1 MSSNDLQA
9 AEVTGKRL
17 AALSLAALVVI
28 MNKAKFDALKPEY
41 QQILLQEAVNTAKF
55 QRDLNAKGEAAALA
69 ELRKNGMQI
78 VDNPDVAGI
87 KKIVAD
93 ETRKIFIEKNG
104 DELLKAIDA
113 LR

>member
-1 MSSNDLQA
+1 
-9 AEVTGKRL
+9 
-17 AALSLAALVVI
+17 

-78 VDNPDVAGI
+78 NEKPDIESI
-87 KKIVAD
+87 KAVVQN
-93 ETRKIFIEKNG
+93 ETRKMFIEKHG
-104 DELLKAIDA
+104 DDLIKAIEA
-113 LR
+113 AR